1 VSEDPRE
8 DEAMENQI
16 GTGQKKWGENPHV
29 DVFGLMLE
37 RGSSWTR
44 AVTKL
49 SLLMRASLRFSWRI
63 QPSLQSFVASTL
75 CIEVSYKKESS
86 LSR

>member
-8 DEAMENQI
+8 DDAMENQI

-37 RGSSWTR
+37 RGESIMWT
-44 AVTKL
+44 TKHRDAQGITDL
-49 SLLMRASLRFSWRI
+49 PQHRLVGERSEKGCGLGESNL
-63 QPSLQSFVASTL
+63 
-75 CIEVSYKKESS
+75 YKT
-86 LSR
+86 